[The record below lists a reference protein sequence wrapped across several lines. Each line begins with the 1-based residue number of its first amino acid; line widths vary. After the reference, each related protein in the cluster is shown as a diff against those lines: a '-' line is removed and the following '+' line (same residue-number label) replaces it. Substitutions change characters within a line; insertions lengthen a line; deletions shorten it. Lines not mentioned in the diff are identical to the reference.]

1 MPAEWQ
7 VATRKGRS
15 RKAPET
21 VQPQLYSSQTAD
33 PNLGSPWTACRLD
46 KDPFCP
52 SIASSHSHTQLAGLM
67 QKVEICLK
75 DVQAS
80 SFLHNFQR
88 LWKYVGTHS
97 PPDETS
103 DQQREESFT
112 TASATELVIYGL
124 GSAAGGYRAVHCQ
137 LAFAM
142 FLQTQLPSLKQTC
155 AFDPVFTLLDKTLLN
170 QYQIQVSEKN
180 ISGRYLAITPTL
192 FYMPHCDCHLYNNL
206 LKANWGSHQLH
217 KIAILG
223 NSFHSYVQRW
233 AHRSKKD
240 NADRPHE
247 LLAVSA
253 SGTAVELPVNEAD
266 FPVTSA
272 FNDLSLHL
280 FPEWKVS
287 ELDTPPSVT
296 SAPQISC

>member
-7 VATRKGRS
+7 IATRKGRS
-15 RKAPET
+15 RQAPET
-21 VQPQLYSSQTAD
+21 VPSQLYSSPTAD
-33 PNLGSPWTACRLD
+33 PDLGSPCIACHLN
-46 KDPFCP
+46 KDAFR
-52 SIASSHSHTQLAGLM
+52 SSVASSQTPAQLAGLV

-88 LWKYVGTHS
+88 LLNYVGTQS
-97 PPDETS
+97 LFDEMS
-103 DQQREESFT
+103 DRQCEGSFT

-124 GSAAGGYRAVHCQ
+124 GSPAGGYRAVHCQ
-137 LAFAM
+137 LAFAL
-142 FLQTQLPSLKQTC
+142 FLQTQLPCLKQTC
-155 AFDPVFTLLDKTLLN
+155 AFDPVFSVLDKSLLN
-170 QYQIQVSEKN
+170 EYEITVSEQD
-180 ISGRYLAITPTL
+180 ISGRYLAVTPTL

-206 LKANWGSHQLH
+206 LKANWGPHQLH

-233 AHRSKKD
+233 AHRPKKD

-287 ELDTPPSVT
+287 ELDMPRSVT
-296 SAPQISC
+296 SAPQIIC